1 MPLYSA
7 TCPLPKNQML
17 RRHQTAP
24 FSPADITGL
33 SLWLKA
39 DAGVTVSGASVTEW
53 ADQSG
58 NGLDV
63 VPDFTNADITLAS
76 SVAKFNNKPAILFGV
91 TNENGDVGLYN
102 NNPFIGK
109 SVFLVYSL
117 ESVSGFQYSVAYENN
132 GINAYTSYEEDE
144 EPNRKFGG
152 YFNGFFDSDTTS
164 ALGTAYIRTVIA
176 DGDEEENDP
185 LDFYI
190 NGESDGSLVGSG
202 FYNLRSEIVIGN
214 GGAREAGPSPSIN
227 QPFQGYIAEVVV
239 YTTVLTTPEREQV
252 ETYLNDKYAIY

>member
-7 TCPLPKNQML
+7 TCPLPKNKML
-17 RRHQTAP
+17 NRHRVAP
-24 FSPADITGL
+24 FSPSDISGL

-39 DAGVTVSGASVTEW
+39 DAGVTTSGSSVTEW
-53 ADQSG
+53 ADQSS
-58 NGLDV
+58 NGFNV
-63 VPDFTNADITLAS
+63 VPDFATADITLAS

-91 TNENGDVGLYN
+91 ANEDGNVGLYN
-102 NNPFIGK
+102 NNTFIGK

-117 ESVSGFQYSVAYENN
+117 ESVSDFEYSVIYENN
-132 GINAYTSYEEDE
+132 GINVYTSYD
-144 EPNRKFGG
+144 NNNQKFGG
-152 YFNGFFDSDTTS
+152 YFNAFYDANTVST
-164 ALGTAYIRTVIA
+164 LGTAYIRTVIA

-214 GGAREAGPSPSIN
+214 GGARNAGPSPFLS
-227 QPFQGYIAEVVV
+227 QPFQGYLAEVIA
-239 YTTVLTTPEREQV
+239 YNIVLATPQRQQV
-252 ETYLNDKYAIY
+252 ENYLNNKYAIY

>member
-1 MPLYSA
+1 MGFFASSGILNRRGFFGGVA
-7 TCPLPKNQML
+7 T
-17 RRHQTAP
+17 TAP

-63 VPDFTNADITLAS
+63 VPDFATADITLAS

-91 TNENGDVGLYN
+91 TNEEGAVGLYN

-117 ESVSGFQYSVAYENN
+117 ENVSGFEYSVIYENN
-132 GINAYTSYEEDE
+132 GINVYTSYDVG
-144 EPNRKFGG
+144 NGKFGG
-152 YFNGFFDSDTTS
+152 YFNAFFDSNTTS
-164 ALGTAYIRTVIA
+164 TLGTAYIRTVIA
-176 DGDEEENDP
+176 DDDGEGDNP
-185 LDFYI
+185 IDFYI
-190 NGESDGSLVGSG
+190 NGASDGSLVGSG
-202 FYNLRSEIVIGN
+202 FYNFRAEIVIGN
-214 GGAREAGPSPSIN
+214 GGARGAGPSPSIN
-227 QPFQGYIAEVVV
+227 QPFQGYLAEVIV
-239 YTTVLTTPEREQV
+239 YDTVLTTPEREQV
-252 ETYLNDKYAIY
+252 ETYLNDKYEIY